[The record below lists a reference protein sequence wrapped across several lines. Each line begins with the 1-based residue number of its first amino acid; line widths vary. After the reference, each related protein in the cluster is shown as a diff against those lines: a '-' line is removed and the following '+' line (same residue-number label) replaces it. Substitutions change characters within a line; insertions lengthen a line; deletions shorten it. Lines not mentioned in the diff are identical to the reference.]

1 MKKTII
7 SGFAT
12 LALLTGSI
20 ASASAADVS
29 GYASIWTNLSS
40 NATSTT
46 SGSTTELKTSVGAE
60 VDFEKTMGKSNVR
73 LDVDLKDATST
84 DTDIVTIEQAKFT
97 QGFHSNLSLTA
108 GRFNSPIGFEK
119 QDSPDKWQFS
129 NGQLFAGRPAN
140 LDGLMVSWW
149 GGPATVD
156 VILANDWEGQAAS
169 TADFDNSIGVRG
181 SVKAGPVSVALGYLT
196 SEPAMATSTGDL
208 FNVVLLGTQGP
219 ITGVFEYHS
228 DEVKDGWGLT
238 GNYAHG
244 KHGVTLRYDSVELET
259 PAAPGAD
266 AKTTL
271 TLGVSCKTWELVTTK
286 LEWKQTDLGGVA
298 DKKTDE
304 LTLQWV
310 GTF

>member
-12 LALLTGSI
+12 VALLAGFG
-20 ASASAADVS
+20 AGASAAEVS

-40 NATSTT
+40 DTA
-46 SGSTTELKTSVGAE
+46 STTELMTSVGAE

-73 LDVDLKDATST
+73 LDVDLKDGGAA
-84 DTDIVTIEQAKFT
+84 IVTIEQAKFT
-97 QGFHSNLSLTA
+97 QGLHSNLSLTG

-156 VILANDWEGQAAS
+156 VIFANDWKGQAIPA
-169 TADFDNSIGVRG
+169 TDFDNSIGVRG
-181 SVKAGPVSVALGYLT
+181 SVKAGPVNVALGYLT
-196 SEPAMATSTGDL
+196 SERTVGDL
-208 FNVVLLGTQGP
+208 LNLVLLGTQGP
-219 ITGVFEYHS
+219 ITGVFEYHT
-228 DEVKDGWGLT
+228 DDLQDGWGLT
-238 GNYAHG
+238 GNYVHG
-244 KHGVTLRYDSVELET
+244 KHGVTLRYDSVELDV
-259 PAAPGAD
+259 PGAD
-266 AKTTL
+266 ASTTL
-271 TLGVSCKTWELVTTK
+271 TLGVSCKMWELVTTK
-286 LEWKQTDLGGVA
+286 LEWKQTDLGGTA
-298 DKKTDE
+298 DKTDA

-310 GTF
+310 GLF